1 MLVAMLMGAPA
12 SLFAGS
18 AKSPH
23 AVSDPQ
29 MTGLPELSAADIE
42 WQNKHM
48 LKVKKV
54 KLNKL
59 GLKRINAWRKSQGK
73 SNIAMDGVEIAE
85 LGMEIEGTVGE
96 LLTDAIELDG
106 DMSSLPLSDIPG
118 TVDNSALKY
127 FPPVRSQGALNS
139 CGVFN
144 GTYYAMTYMHA
155 LANDL
160 DAKTG
165 GDGNLLSPKWTY
177 NMVNGG
183 TNAGTWYYWAYEIGQ
198 KNGCASWQEFPY
210 VGSTSNTSYYRE
222 WSTDGTVWRN
232 AIDRKF
238 DQYGYVGDTNQDAG
252 IEQVKLML
260 LNGYILNFPTY
271 IHSWQ
276 WKTTG
281 NDPETALDD
290 AVAGQSC
297 AYWVNGTDGYHAM
310 TVVGYND
317 HLWVDINGN
326 SLVDAG
332 EKGAFRIANSWGTS
346 WGDGGF
352 AWMAY
357 DALKSISAVSGG
369 PSTGRVMGWS
379 PARAHWVTAKIAY
392 SPSVVAEINII
403 HKERDHLRLS
413 LGISD
418 TAHTAP
424 TTIWY
429 SEMISYQ
436 GGPYAF
442 DGTTTAVEGHF
453 FLDFTDIVP
462 SGGETKR
469 YYLGISDRESGVV
482 ADLLSYKLIDV
493 TNGNEILSA
502 DAPLLVDGEEQFVD
516 VDYNFDDGNL
526 VPVAE
531 FVSDVTG
538 GQAPI
543 EVFFDGLA
551 SFDPD
556 GNIVS
561 YQWNFGDGASAT
573 GATVSHT
580 YSESGAFTAT
590 LTVTDNLGASATAS
604 MVITVDAPPA
614 TTVFVDDI
622 AMSLSTKGA
631 NKEATAIV
639 TILDF
644 DKGNIPVSGIT
655 VSCQWSGLASASAT
669 AVTASDG
676 TALFTA
682 KAKGDGTFTIDVL
695 DVTGGNYNYDPTLN
709 IESGDSISTTS
720 NPDPPPDNQVP
731 VALSDASPS
740 IIGIDEWVSF
750 DGSAS
755 YDPDGHIVTYD
766 WVFGDGSE
774 GSGITTD
781 HQYTVAGSYDVLLTV
796 TDDQGAMDSATLT
809 IVVEEDAGPKP
820 AMFVGDIAMD
830 LVYSGVN
837 GVAVATVSV
846 VDVDGFSVPDAAV
859 SGSWSGLATGSAV
872 VVTNSL
878 GKAVFESSKSKK
890 SGSFAFRVTHIDAV
904 GYAYDS
910 TLNIETEDG
919 IDQ

>member
-1 MLVAMLMGAPA
+1 
-12 SLFAGS
+12 
-18 AKSPH
+18 
-23 AVSDPQ
+23 

-59 GLKRINAWRKSQGK
+59 GLKRINEWRKSQGK
-73 SNIAMDGVEIAE
+73 STIAVDGLNIAD

-96 LLTDAIELDG
+96 FSMDTMELDS

-127 FPPVRSQGALNS
+127 FPPVRSQGSLNS

-165 GDGNLLSPKWTY
+165 GDANLLSPKWTY

-183 TNAGTWYYWAYEIGQ
+183 GNNGTWYYWAYEIGQ
-198 KNGCASWQEFPY
+198 KNGCATWQEFPY
-210 VGSTSNTSYYRE
+210 VGSTSDPSYYRQ

-232 AIDRKF
+232 AINRKF
-238 DQYGYVGDTNQDAG
+238 DQYGYVGDTNQDTG
-252 IEQVKLML
+252 IEQVKQML

-297 AYWVNGTDGYHAM
+297 AYWVNGTEGYHAM

-326 SLVDAG
+326 GVVDAG

-379 PARAHWVTAKIAY
+379 PARAHWVTAKTAY

-418 TAHTAP
+418 TAHIAP
-424 TTIWY
+424 TAVWY

-453 FLDFTDIVP
+453 VLDFTDIVP

-493 TNGNEILSA
+493 INGNEILSA
-502 DAPLLVDGEEQFVD
+502 DTPLLVDGEERFVD

-526 VPVAE
+526 VPVADI
-531 FVSDVTG
+531 VSDVTG

-580 YSESGAFTAT
+580 YSESGVFTAT

-604 MVITVDAPPA
+604 TVITVDAPPA

-644 DKGNIPVSGIT
+644 DKGNIPVSGVT
-655 VSCQWSGLASASAT
+655 VSCQWSGLTSASAT

-682 KAKGDGTFTIDVL
+682 KAKGDGTFTIDVIG
-695 DVTGGNYNYDPTLN
+695 VTGGNHEYDPTLN
-709 IESGDSISTTS
+709 IESGDFISTS
-720 NPDPPPDNQVP
+720 SEPDPPPDNQSP
-731 VALSDASPS
+731 VAVAAANRST
-740 IIGIDEWVSF
+740 IGIDEWISF

-755 YDPDGHIVTYD
+755 YDPDGHIVSYD
-766 WVFGDGSE
+766 WAFGDGT
-774 GSGITTD
+774 GSSDITMD
-781 HQYTVAGSYDVLLTV
+781 HQYSVVGSYDVTLTV
-796 TDDQGAMDSATLT
+796 IDDQGGTDSATVT
-809 IVVEEDAGPKP
+809 ILVEDNTLPKP
-820 AMFVGDIAMD
+820 RIYIEDVAMA

-837 GVAVATVSV
+837 GVAVAEVQV
-846 VDVDGFSVPDAAV
+846 VDEDGAPVSNAEV
-859 SGSWSGLATGSAV
+859 SGTWSGLVKGDV
-872 VVTNSL
+872 VAVTNAY
-878 GKAVFESSKSKK
+878 GVAEFSSAKSKK
-890 SGSFAFRVTHIDAV
+890 SGSFIFSVTGLAATGYQYDA
-904 GYAYDS
+904 D
-910 TLNIETEDG
+910 LNIEESDA